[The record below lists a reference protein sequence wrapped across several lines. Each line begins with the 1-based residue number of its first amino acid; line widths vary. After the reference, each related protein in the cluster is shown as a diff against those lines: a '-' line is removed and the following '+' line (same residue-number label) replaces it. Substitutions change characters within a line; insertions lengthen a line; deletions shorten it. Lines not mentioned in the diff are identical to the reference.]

1 MTSVS
6 KKVHIDKL
14 DDVVS
19 KYNNTYRRANNMMPA
34 DVNSNTNIGFNKE
47 NDKQDPIFKIDEHV
61 RISKYKSNFANDYT
75 PNWSKEVFV
84 YKKGKNTVLWTYF
97 ISDLTGEK
105 ISRTFYEKDLQ
116 KNEKQFRIEKVIM
129 KKGETLYGK

>member
-34 DVNSNTNIGFNKE
+34 DVN
-47 NDKQDPIFKIDEHV
+47 
-61 RISKYKSNFANDYT
+61 
-75 PNWSKEVFV
+75 
-84 YKKGKNTVLWTYF
+84 
-97 ISDLTGEK
+97 
-105 ISRTFYEKDLQ
+105 
-116 KNEKQFRIEKVIM
+116 
-129 KKGETLYGK
+129 